1 MQLINIIL
9 VSLSLTILS
18 SLLERSTIV
27 NLYHHPSTQATIPF
41 PQVLQ
46 YLSIILPLAPR
57 APFSRQQLSDRYKN
71 PCSKPFH
78 GS

>member
-41 PQVLQ
+41 QVLQ
-46 YLSIILPLAPR
+46 CLSIILPLAPR